1 MDFGVRGRGEEVF
14 MGFNNQDFIWFINEI
29 IKERNGVVRKL
40 VIDSQNNLVYFVLIL
55 NKKIN

>member
-55 NKKIN
+55 DKKIN